1 MQTLLYVELYDNF
14 YIKSI
19 ELENFD
25 NKNKSPV
32 DFTEL
37 LLILF
42 IWLKFIYPFLDWIER
57 TAKRK
62 ASSSAAE
69 FFGEREALTSPVL
82 SVFKNLCKRGA
93 QWKPP
98 RTAMSKSELNI
109 SAKELLSVPLAENET
124 IPHGL
129 GLE

>member
-42 IWLKFIYPFLDWIER
+42 I
-57 TAKRK
+57 
-62 ASSSAAE
+62 
-69 FFGEREALTSPVL
+69 
-82 SVFKNLCKRGA
+82 
-93 QWKPP
+93 
-98 RTAMSKSELNI
+98 
-109 SAKELLSVPLAENET
+109 
-124 IPHGL
+124 
-129 GLE
+129 